1 MYHTSVA
8 ELEEVESW
16 SPRFA
21 TKEIENNV
29 IQAQGVAFKMD
40 EMS

>member
-8 ELEEVESW
+8 ELEVESW